1 MQDLWDARP
10 LGCKTSGMQG
20 TTGQGKNIQ
29 ISPLMHVYI
38 SHMQAE
44 HQCFEAT
51 YNFPPGLQNISF
63 GEVEQIRAK
72 MVKMKLRQIGF
83 TATFYDQP
91 QSLFF
96 VVVMID
102 AVEI

>member
-1 MQDLWDARP
+1 
-10 LGCKTSGMQG
+10 
-20 TTGQGKNIQ
+20 
-29 ISPLMHVYI
+29 MHVYI

-51 YNFPPGLQNISF
+51 YNFPSGLQNISF
-63 GEVEQIRAK
+63 GEVEQTRAK
-72 MVKMKLRQIGF
+72 MANMKLRQIGF
-83 TATFYDQP
+83 TATFYYQP

-102 AVEI
+102 TVEI